1 MGLVP
6 QHAVEEKRSL
16 AGSSEVR
23 KRRMHPKLAEY
34 IDRAGWE
41 INAIPEDRKRLLE
54 EVAAFVS
61 SARQAGNS
69 AELTFICTHN
79 SRRSHMGQ
87 LWAAAAAAHCGIDGV
102 RTYSGGTEAT
112 AFNPRAVAAMEKA
125 GFVIDKS
132 GGDNPRYLASF
143 DEGGPVIE
151 CFSKTYDDPVN
162 PTEDFAAIM
171 TCSEADEACPVV
183 LGAALRAPIWYED
196 PKVVDGTPKEAAAYD
211 ERCLQIA
218 TEMLYLFSRVT

>member
-1 MGLVP
+1 
-6 QHAVEEKRSL
+6 
-16 AGSSEVR
+16 
-23 KRRMHPKLAEY
+23 MHPKLAEY
-34 IDRAGWE
+34 IDRAGWD

-87 LWAAAAAAHCGIDGV
+87 LWAAAAAAHFGIDGV

-132 GGDNPRYLASF
+132 GDDNPRYLASF
-143 DEGGPVIE
+143 DEGGLVIE

-196 PKVVDGTPKEAAAYD
+196 PKVADGTPKEAAAYD

>member
-1 MGLVP
+1 MHPALE
-6 QHAVEEKRSL
+6 QYVEGALSGVREIP
-16 AGSSEVR
+16 EER
-23 KRRMHPKLAEY
+23 KRTLA
-34 IDRAGWE
+34 
-41 INAIPEDRKRLLE
+41 

-61 SARQAGNS
+61 SRRRAGEV

-87 LWAAAAAAHCGIDGV
+87 LWAAAAAAHFGIDGV

-125 GFVIDKS
+125 GFAIEKPS
-132 GGDNPRYLASF
+132 GDNPHYQVTF
-143 DEGGPVIE
+143 DESGPVME

-162 PTEDFAAIM
+162 PTEGFAAIM
-171 TCSEADEACPVV
+171 TCADADEACPVV
-183 LGAALRAPIWYED
+183 FGAALRAPIRYED
-196 PKVVDGTPKEAAAYD
+196 PQVADGTREEASAYD

-218 TEMLYLFSRVT
+218 TEMLYLFSRVSPMA